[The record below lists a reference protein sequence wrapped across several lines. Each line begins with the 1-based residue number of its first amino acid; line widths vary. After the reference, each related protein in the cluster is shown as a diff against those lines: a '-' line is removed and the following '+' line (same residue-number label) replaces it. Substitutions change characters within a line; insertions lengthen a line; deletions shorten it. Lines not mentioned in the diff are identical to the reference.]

1 MPHNECSF
9 GIILGLYDMK
19 KLGYKIGTELE
30 EDKVIFEHRGRTK
43 GRKMKHVEQANE
55 IMERLDNMPSYAW
68 QDRNLQLYEKIEER
82 VKEECLN
89 SDYTEDTETDSD
101 ESSESDDDDDDGN

>member
-1 MPHNECSF
+1 
-9 GIILGLYDMK
+9 
-19 KLGYKIGTELE
+19 
-30 EDKVIFEHRGRTK
+30 
-43 GRKMKHVEQANE
+43 MKHAEQANE
-55 IMERLDNMPSYAW
+55 LMKRLDGMLSYAW